1 MRTKLFALVG
11 LSCLLAL
18 LAGCVST
25 IDGRHQAG
33 VPGVK
38 DTITSRYERP
48 VEPIFAAA
56 KKVLADMGTLYGENT
71 ITKTLEAK
79 INTRTVWVRIEEAD
93 PKVSKVTV
101 QVRTKGGGSD
111 IDLTSEV
118 DKRIALQLR

>member
-1 MRTKLFALVG
+1 MKTNFFALVS
-11 LSCLLAL
+11 LSCRLAL
-18 LAGCVST
+18 LAGCIGT
-25 IDGRHQAG
+25 LDGRHQAA
-33 VPGVK
+33 VPCVK

-71 ITKTLEAK
+71 ISKTLEAK

-101 QVRTKGGGSD
+101 QVRTNGGGAD
-111 IDLTSEV
+111 IELASEV

>member
-1 MRTKLFALVG
+1 MKTKLSALVS

-25 IDGRHQAG
+25 IDGRHQAA
-33 VPGVK
+33 VPFVK

-79 INTRTVWVRIEEAD
+79 IDTRTVWVRIEEAD

-101 QVRTKGGGSD
+101 QVRTSGGGSD
-111 IDLTSEV
+111 IDLASEV

>member
-1 MRTKLFALVG
+1 MKTKLSALVS

-25 IDGRHQAG
+25 IDGRHQAA
-33 VPGVK
+33 VPFVK

-79 INTRTVWVRIEEAD
+79 IDTRTVWVRIEEAD

-101 QVRTKGGGSD
+101 QVRTNGGGSD
-111 IDLTSEV
+111 IDLASEV

>member
-1 MRTKLFALVG
+1 MKTNFFALVS

-18 LAGCVST
+18 LAGCIGT
-25 IDGRHQAG
+25 IDGRHQAA
-33 VPGVK
+33 VPFVK

-71 ITKTLEAK
+71 ISKTLEAK

-101 QVRTKGGGSD
+101 QVRTNGGGAD
-111 IDLTSEV
+111 IELASEV

>member
-1 MRTKLFALVG
+1 M
-11 LSCLLAL
+11 AL

-25 IDGRHQAG
+25 IDGRHQAA
-33 VPGVK
+33 VPFVK

-79 INTRTVWVRIEEAD
+79 IDTRTVWVRIEEAD

-101 QVRTKGGGSD
+101 QVRTSGGGSD
-111 IDLTSEV
+111 IDLASEV

>member
-1 MRTKLFALVG
+1 MKTKLFALVS
-11 LSCLLAL
+11 LSSLLAL
-18 LAGCVST
+18 FAGCVGT

-79 INTRTVWVRIEEAD
+79 IDTRTVWVRIEEAD

-111 IDLTSEV
+111 IDLASEV

>member
-1 MRTKLFALVG
+1 MKTKLSALVS

-25 IDGRHQAG
+25 IDGRHQAA
-33 VPGVK
+33 VPFVK

-79 INTRTVWVRIEEAD
+79 IDTRTVWVRIEEAD

-101 QVRTKGGGSD
+101 QVRSSGGGSD
-111 IDLTSEV
+111 IDLASEV